1 MKKIIAICMAMV
13 MLCMP
18 LTASAAASDD
28 LYESND
34 TRATAYAYSNIPT
47 MTDTVTYRGTLYQL
61 GYKTARLSSKDDV
74 DWYKVTMS
82 KGVAA
87 YADIHNLALDSD
99 VQMDIYL
106 GNNEIPL
113 FSTKDY
119 KDGIF
124 DGKTEK
130 YCNFTPETTG
140 TYYLKIYSTGKS
152 QTSNYF
158 FYIGPK
164 NKQKFSFNI
173 PMKGM
178 EINPIRYAS
187 NTTDLSREYFPE
199 SAEFQSFSLSDD
211 ITGSGT
217 VTILKKVQVNG
228 KTYTSTGTS
237 TAISGMSGV
246 KAVGVYVLSGQV
258 KSSSGN
264 NGLVVWAPRATG
276 TFTCTMEPYP
286 GNSVD

>member
-1 MKKIIAICMAMV
+1 MKKVIAICMAMV

-18 LTASAAASDD
+18 RAASAAASDD

-47 MTDTVTYRGTLYQL
+47 MTDTVTTVGTLYQL
-61 GYKTARLSSKDDV
+61 GYKTACLSSKDDV
-74 DWYKVTMS
+74 DWYKVTLS

-106 GNNEIPL
+106 GNEEIPL
-113 FSTKDY
+113 FSTTKA
-119 KDGIF
+119 DGKF

-130 YCNFTPETTG
+130 YYEFTPATTG
-140 TYYLKIYSTGKS
+140 TYYLKIYCTGKAP
-152 QTSNYF
+152 TSNYF
-158 FYIGPK
+158 FYIGPQ
-164 NKQKFSFNI
+164 NREFSFDVH
-173 PMKGM
+173 MKGIQ
-178 EINPIRYAS
+178 INPIRYETS
-187 NTTDLSREYFPE
+187 TTNLSSAYFPE
-199 SAEFQSFSLSDD
+199 SAEFQSFSLSNDF
-211 ITGSGT
+211 TGSGT
-217 VTILKKVQVNG
+217 VTILKKVQVHG

-246 KAVGVYVLSGQV
+246 KAAGVYVLSGQV

-264 NGLVVWAPRATG
+264 SGVVIWGPRATG
-276 TFTCTMEPYP
+276 TFRCKMEPYP
-286 GNSVD
+286 GNRVD